1 MVSAMTWTS
10 SSRSTGGD
18 PADEFANSASY
29 AGPAKKTLYIEAIDD
44 RLAATRPFRK
54 ALKALWAE
62 SETRSSGVLFMSIGT
77 LFAAIMETRCVLG

>member
-44 RLAATRPFRK
+44 RRCSDFYLGMPS
-54 ALKALWAE
+54 ALSA
-62 SETRSSGVLFMSIGT
+62 S
-77 LFAAIMETRCVLG
+77 